1 MTIRVRGI
9 VASIL
14 LVAFMFMSIGV
25 FLPRKAMGHQNRGR
39 FTTTKDEDVDFRLLI
54 GVMSRSWS
62 LARRQ
67 IIRNAYR
74 QFPSNL
80 PVDVVFIQANTA
92 SFNENN
98 NDRVMAMHQIAMT
111 WENDTFHDILHL
123 NCTENLVE
131 GKTYEYLRKVG
142 SERSTKYTHVMKT
155 DDDSFVNIP
164 GIPILYNSNVALLQ
178 VVYEHRKQKGFY
190 WGTTWQD
197 GRWPAEMWG
206 SGYILSMDLVK
217 WISVSDIPA
226 RDQVG
231 YEDLKVIE
239 WMIEGEIEY
248 HRFVNITAFGGYP
261 WPELGDYEY
270 KQENEVRPFDRWTLV
285 THPLKEDFMWIET
298 ANWYLDLK
306 W

>member
-1 MTIRVRGI
+1 MTVRVRGI
-9 VASIL
+9 VASML
-14 LVAFMFMSIGV
+14 LVVFVFMSIGV
-25 FLPRKAMGHQNRGR
+25 FLPRKAVGHQNLGR

-54 GVMSRSWS
+54 GVMSPSWS

-80 PVDVVFIQANTA
+80 PVDVVFVQANTA

-123 NCTENLVE
+123 DCAENLVE

-164 GIPILYNSNVALLQ
+164 GIPIPYNADGSPPSSCIRTSKTKQ
-178 VVYEHRKQKGFY
+178 V
-190 WGTTWQD
+190 
-197 GRWPAEMWG
+197 
-206 SGYILSMDLVK
+206 L
-217 WISVSDIPA
+217 
-226 RDQVG
+226 
-231 YEDLKVIE
+231 
-239 WMIEGEIEY
+239 
-248 HRFVNITAFGGYP
+248 
-261 WPELGDYEY
+261 LGD
-270 KQENEVRPFDRWTLV
+270 DMARWTMASGNV
-285 THPLKEDFMWIET
+285 GIRVHTQHGFGQMDIRVGHSAT
-298 ANWYLDLK
+298 RSGGI
-306 W
+306 